1 MSGDWTRTTLRG
13 IGTISGDLVAPV
25 KTVNGN
31 SNLAVL
37 WPCQTS
43 SAGLAGSSY
52 LCCKGVSLG
61 KQAMAAGKLVR
72 QIVIARAPTPSFKSW
87 TWTAA
92 TITTA
97 DTLPQAPQLNSLV
110 CRMADKHK
118 KLTIAAL
125 MGRLGICSTAKHQM
139 KLLKISKC

>member
-1 MSGDWTRTTLRG
+1 MCEDNWHFFTIYKASARHPELRNILRRRGSGREFIEFCAGRQRDTRLGDWTRTTLRG

-72 QIVIARAPTPSFKSW
+72 QIVIARAPTPSSS
-87 TWTAA
+87 
-92 TITTA
+92 
-97 DTLPQAPQLNSLV
+97 DGPGPQP
-110 CRMADKHK
+110 R
-118 KLTIAAL
+118 
-125 MGRLGICSTAKHQM
+125 
-139 KLLKISKC
+139 